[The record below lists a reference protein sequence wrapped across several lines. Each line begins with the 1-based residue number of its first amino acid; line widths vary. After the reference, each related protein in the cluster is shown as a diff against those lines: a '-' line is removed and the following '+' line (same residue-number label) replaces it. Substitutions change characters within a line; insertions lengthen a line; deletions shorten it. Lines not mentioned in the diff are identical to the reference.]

1 MTKGWFRGIRY
12 KERSLETLTRRVY
25 YYMVFNLMKRD
36 KGKPEGTLLGNYIKR
51 DLRLNSIS
59 EDLFFS

>member
-1 MTKGWFRGIRY
+1 
-12 KERSLETLTRRVY
+12 
-25 YYMVFNLMKRD
+25 MKRD